1 MQDVRFLPRP
11 ELIQHIS
18 NKNILTDGQE
28 PPMLDDVLETG
39 ATIGVA
45 TLDVLTETAVEVAAE
60 VSRAQAEQLKI
71 LTKLPVCILT
81 LLQALLHVSLSLTA
95 RLPAHSRHAWCAFM
109 WYRPEIT
116 FTLSVVLLKQSACAG
131 AERSS
136 TDSRRTHARCPEQG
150 STVLDGLDR
159 TRDINPGMQENDD
172 WRSIVYGHT
181 DSVFIIIV
189 HVQETIQRRVDD
201 ELREKVNAERA
212 VDENAVPE
220 MPDSQV
226 WRQ

>member
-109 WYRPEIT
+109 
-116 FTLSVVLLKQSACAG
+116 
-131 AERSS
+131 
-136 TDSRRTHARCPEQG
+136 
-150 STVLDGLDR
+150 
-159 TRDINPGMQENDD
+159 
-172 WRSIVYGHT
+172 
-181 DSVFIIIV
+181 
-189 HVQETIQRRVDD
+189 
-201 ELREKVNAERA
+201 
-212 VDENAVPE
+212 
-220 MPDSQV
+220 
-226 WRQ
+226 